1 MRVLIIDDEEQ
12 FADAVRRGLEAEH
25 FAVDVS
31 HDGADGLWRARE
43 NDYDAVILDVM
54 LPGLNGFRVCRR
66 LRDDGNWVP
75 ILMLTA
81 KDGDL
86 DHAEALDT
94 GADDFLTKPVSYV
107 VLVARLRAL
116 LRRGRQP
123 RPAILQ
129 AGTLRLDPA
138 GHRCWRGDI
147 EVALAPRPFAVLEYL
162 MRRAGEVVSKAEI
175 VDHVWD
181 DAFEGDPNVVEVYVG
196 NLRRRIDEPFARSSI
211 ETVRGAGYRLAAD
224 GG

>member
-1 MRVLIIDDEEQ
+1 MRVLIVDDEQQ

-31 HDGADGLWRARE
+31 HDGEDGLWRARE

-54 LPGLNGFRVCRR
+54 LPGLNGFRVCRQ
-66 LRDDGNWVP
+66 LRDEGNWVP

-123 RPAILQ
+123 RPAVLQ
-129 AGTLRLDPA
+129 AGDLPLDPA
-138 GHRCWRGDI
+138 EQRCWRGDV
-147 EVALAPRPFAVLEYL
+147 EVELAPRPFAVLEYL

-181 DAFEGDPNVVEVYVG
+181 DAFEVDPNVVEVHVG
-196 NLRRRIDEPFARSSI
+196 NLRRRIDEPFGRASI
-211 ETVRGAGYRLAAD
+211 ETVRGAGYRLAVD

>member
-1 MRVLIIDDEEQ
+1 MRVLIIDDEAQ

-123 RPAILQ
+123 RPAILE

-138 GHRCWRGDI
+138 GHRCWRGDT
-147 EVALAPRPFAVLEYL
+147 EVELAPRPFAVLEYL